1 MRTIDRY
8 ILREMIGPFL
18 FGIGAFIIVLVS
30 VNLLYQALR
39 LIIEQ
44 GHPVALVVRAFL
56 YQIPQ
61 TVTLTL
67 PMATIFGSL
76 MAIGR
81 LSGDGEV
88 EAMRAGGVSFLRLA
102 RPVLAAGL
110 AISGFSLVL
119 NEYIVPPANAASN
132 QILADLAHSEITQQ
146 DYLVLP
152 LPDNQRPRI
161 WLYADRFAPQSGR
174 LEKLTIVEFRAGV
187 LHDYYTA
194 QDALWQGTTIFLNGV
209 TQWIYSPDGTRTGIT
224 LDHLAYAVTKAP
236 WQVAG
241 FRQDPDNMTAAEL
254 RQEIRR
260 TRQLPAPA
268 RQGLTVLEAYYYN
281 HLALPWA
288 AFGFALIGVPLAVRP
303 KRTTTGIGLG
313 ISLAI
318 ILVYYVVFNSL
329 RVLGEQGALPP
340 LLAAW
345 LPNLILYGVGVG
357 LLLDTSR

>member
-102 RPVLAAGL
+102 RPVLVAGL

-161 WLYADRFAPQSGR
+161 WLYADHFAPKSGR
-174 LEKLTIVEFRAGV
+174 LEKLTIIEFRAGV

-209 TQWIYSPDGTRTGIT
+209 TQWIYSPDGTRTSIT

-260 TRQLPAPA
+260 TRQLPATA

-288 AFGFALIGVPLAVRP
+288 AFGFALIGAPLGLRP
-303 KRTTTGIGLG
+303 ARATTGIGLG
-313 ISLAI
+313 LSLVI
-318 ILVYYVVFNSL
+318 IFAYYIMFHTMNIIGEHGGVSPLVS
-329 RVLGEQGALPP
+329 
-340 LLAAW
+340 AW
-345 LPNLILYGVGVG
+345 VPNLVLYATGLGLFFGV
-357 LLLDTSR
+357 SQ